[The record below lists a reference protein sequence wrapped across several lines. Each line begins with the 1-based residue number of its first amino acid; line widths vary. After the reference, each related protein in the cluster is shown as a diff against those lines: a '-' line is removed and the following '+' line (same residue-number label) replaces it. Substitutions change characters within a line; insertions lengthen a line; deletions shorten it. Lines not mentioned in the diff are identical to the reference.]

1 MLEKR
6 YLKLTFLRSLELVSS
21 LIFALELNALDDVC
35 GVMTASYRLLG
46 AEIFSTGQSRDSQV
60 CESLSQPLFMIT
72 DPL

>member
-1 MLEKR
+1 MP
-6 YLKLTFLRSLELVSS
+6 
-21 LIFALELNALDDVC
+21 LDDVC
-35 GVMTASYRLLG
+35 GVMTARYRLLG